1 MEEVGEMEGLYEKR
15 EGNVETMEKGKMM
28 KKKRE
33 SRTEEKEKK
42 GMGSG

>member
-1 MEEVGEMEGLYEKR
+1 M
-15 EGNVETMEKGKMM
+15 ETMEKGKMM

-33 SRTEEKEKK
+33 SRTKEKGKK